1 MGNDSLS
8 AEGLLLITDYLLL
21 IIDYSLLI
29 IPVVLF

>member
-8 AEGLLLITDYLLL
+8 AEILPLITDYLLL